1 MFLTKTMRNI
11 HNKTTQYKHRNLNLA
26 HWKVCQ
32 GSQIFWTNLGL
43 FWNEHKT
50 WFFIETRWD
59 SEIFSIWGS
68 FGVETW
74 SWNQRM
80 GPKSDYST
88 EENLSNMTIEKLDFF
103 FSFFLSEV
111 IKAYMPLDRTSY
123 DMITYVFWR
132 ELWRKA
138 Q

>member
-1 MFLTKTMRNI
+1 
-11 HNKTTQYKHRNLNLA
+11 
-26 HWKVCQ
+26 
-32 GSQIFWTNLGL
+32 
-43 FWNEHKT
+43 
-50 WFFIETRWD
+50 
-59 SEIFSIWGS
+59 
-68 FGVETW
+68 
-74 SWNQRM
+74 M

-132 ELWRKA
+132 EL
-138 Q
+138 